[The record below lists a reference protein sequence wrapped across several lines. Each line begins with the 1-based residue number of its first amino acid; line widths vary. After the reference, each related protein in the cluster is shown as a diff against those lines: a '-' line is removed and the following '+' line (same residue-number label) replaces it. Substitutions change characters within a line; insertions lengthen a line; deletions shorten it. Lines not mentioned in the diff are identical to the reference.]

1 MTIEPDTKNWTWV
14 LERPCPECGF
24 DAEAVSLRDLPA
36 LLRDNIESWPAV
48 LERPDVAVR
57 PDDSTWSPL
66 EYAAHVR
73 DVFRVFSGRLNLML
87 AEHNPEFENWDQD
100 AAAIA
105 ARYGEQTPAQV
116 RDELVEAGTALADAF
131 ERVPVEAASR
141 PARRTDGSHF
151 TVETLG
157 RYLLHDVVH
166 HRWDV
171 AG

>member
-1 MTIEPDTKNWTWV
+1 MAIEPDTKNWTWV
-14 LERPCPECGF
+14 LERRCPACGF
-24 DAEAVSLRDLPA
+24 DAHTVAFQDLPA
-36 LLRDNIESWPAV
+36 LLRDNIASWPGV

-73 DVFRVFSGRLNLML
+73 DVFHVFSGRLNLML

-100 AAAIA
+100 ASALAG
-105 ARYGEQTPAQV
+105 RYGEQDPLQI
-116 RDELVEAGTALADAF
+116 RDELVEAGTELADAF
-131 ERVPVEAASR
+131 ERVPIEAASR
-141 PARRTDGSHF
+141 TARRSDGSHF

-157 RYLLHDVVH
+157 RYMLHDVVH